1 MNKNVITVLQVL
13 PALVSGGVERGT
25 VEIDNA
31 IAQRGWN
38 SLVASSG
45 GPLESQLKGRVIRL
59 ALNSKNPLRILLN
72 AYLLQAI
79 IKKNNVDIIHARS
92 RAPAWS
98 AYLAA
103 QATKKIFLT
112 TFHGAYNIQNRI
124 KRCYNRVMV
133 KGQGII
139 AISEY
144 IKSHILKSYGI
155 AQEKI
160 TVIPRG
166 VDLEKF
172 HPEIKPK
179 KIGLPQNKKI
189 VMLPGRITRWKGQ
202 HIFIEAMRELDALGV
217 IIGKVESAG
226 YAAELKRNL
235 PANIFILPQTSDM
248 PGVMANADV
257 VVSASIEP
265 EAFGRIA
272 IEAQALGKPIV
283 ATNIGASLETV
294 IHGSTGF
301 LIPPAN
307 PAAMKDAIRE
317 VLKSQRNWVNACRQ
331 NASQY
336 STKLMCQKTL
346 NIYEKLLKR

>member
-1 MNKNVITVLQVL
+1 
-13 PALVSGGVERGT
+13 
-25 VEIDNA
+25 
-31 IAQRGWN
+31 
-38 SLVASSG
+38 
-45 GPLESQLKGRVIRL
+45 
-59 ALNSKNPLRILLN
+59 
-72 AYLLQAI
+72 
-79 IKKNNVDIIHARS
+79 
-92 RAPAWS
+92 
-98 AYLAA
+98 
-103 QATKKIFLT
+103 
-112 TFHGAYNIQNRI
+112 
-124 KRCYNRVMV
+124 MV